1 MNRLRT
7 ELEKVFGAEQKNY
20 GCAQVLPK
28 VNIWEDAESFLV
40 EAEVPGINFEDIE
53 ILVLEG
59 DQVSIKGERKQ
70 GQKEPSAWI
79 RKERREGNFAR
90 NFKLSCSVNI
100 DSVKA
105 TINTGVL
112 EIHLPKAAGHHAR
125 KIEIETA

>member
-1 MNRLRT
+1 MLSKKITAVRKCFLKSISGKTLR
-7 ELEKVFGAEQKNY
+7 V
-20 GCAQVLPK
+20 
-28 VNIWEDAESFLV
+28 LV

-79 RKERREGNFAR
+79 RKERREGNFAT
-90 NFKLSCSVNI
+90 NLKLSCSVNI
-100 DSVKA
+100 DSVEA